1 MSNTIIPNNPNQP
14 STSPL
19 PGNVGS
25 LANPDTLSNL
35 SNSKPP
41 ITFGNQ
47 IQDQAKQ
54 QVIKAATNDPLA
66 NLYKE
71 QAALNQEGIQ
81 LNINYRLELFK
92 LDQQRQLYQTL
103 SQANT
108 SISNVTPDTSAAPS
122 QLTGNVTNEDT
133 TYVGD
138 TSWKGQTPDKD
149 HGLRQCKSNYN
160 GSCDVIW
167 DGYIHNYVSQTL
179 WEQKFKTSVPSNI
192 NGNDNTDPNPKS
204 APPATSAG
212 ITDEQYKNDVN
223 TADNNYNKAQAKLTI
238 RKEANQKS
246 IDDLLKDPFKK
257 QKDENKKNKN
267 RLKKRRKKLT
277 EDERKAKKQKN
288 KQVFQN
294 SKKSLV
300 AILTLTLTNQI
311 SNIIAQN
318 GKIGKLVD
326 DTNEIITSANESG
339 DETKLQNAKVAR
351 DNAIKIIQDNEA
363 KIIKIRDQINRISIF
378 INIFNVIVNALG
390 PTLLGIPTPSP
401 APDLVTPPKEIFR
414 RKVYEP
420 ALRLLN
426 TLSALLPIISA
437 TLDRA
442 ISILEDYKSQLLD
455 INGKLDESANFST
468 LSGPGGLNGG
478 GFGTISETYKGFRFA
493 IREDNSFGGI
503 QVGNFKRHY
512 AVAIDINNVDI
523 LKSELSFTLDPDDL
537 ISQLKLVID
546 QQGLFTGDG
555 TSSLDGNPNN
565 PNTSTP
571 GSQNQSNNPNLP
583 SSIVPSVG
591 SINTLQK
598 TSSTPPKSLVV
609 VAPGGTTAQIPLSP
623 IDKARI
629 TALAAASGPNP
640 QPKIDLAFLLA
651 ADKKWKNEYKAWQSK
666 LSSGISGIKS

>member
-1 MSNTIIPNNPNQP
+1 MSDINIPNNPN
-14 STSPL
+14 SPKTPPV

-25 LANPDTLSNL
+25 LANPNALSNL

-41 ITFGNQ
+41 TTFGNQ

-54 QVIKAATNDPLA
+54 QVIKAATNNPLA

-71 QAALNQEGIQ
+71 KAALIQEGIQ
-81 LNINYRLELFK
+81 LDINYKLELFK
-92 LDQQRQLYQTL
+92 LDQQHQLYQKL

-108 SISNVTPDTSAAPS
+108 NKSNVTSDTSAAPP

-160 GSCDVIW
+160 GPCDVIW
-167 DGYIHNYVSQTL
+167 DGYIHNYVSQAL
-179 WEQKFKTSVPSNI
+179 WKQKFQTSVPSSI
-192 NGNDNTDPNPKS
+192 DGNDNTDPNPPSNKS
-204 APPATSAG
+204 TPSVG
-212 ITDEQYKNDVN
+212 ISDEQYKKDVN
-223 TADNNYNKAQAKLTI
+223 TANNNYKEDQAKLTI

-257 QKDENKKNKN
+257 QKDEIKKIKN

-277 EDERKAKKQKN
+277 EDERKAKKEKN
-288 KQVFQN
+288 KQVFAN

-311 SNIIAQN
+311 ANIIAQN

-326 DTNEIITSANESG
+326 DTNEIITAANESG
-339 DETKLQNAKVAR
+339 DATKLQNAKVAR
-351 DNAIKIIQDNEA
+351 DNAIRIIQDNEN

-378 INIFNVIVNALG
+378 INIFNIIVNALG
-390 PTLLGIPTPSP
+390 PILLGIPTPSP

-426 TLSALLPIISA
+426 TLSALLPIISV
-437 TLDRA
+437 TLDQA
-442 ISILEDYKSQLLD
+442 ISILEDYKTQLLD
-455 INGKLDESANFST
+455 INGQLEESANFST
-468 LSGPGGLNGG
+468 LSGPGGLSGG

-493 IREDNSFGGI
+493 IREDNSFGGVHI
-503 QVGNFKRHY
+503 GNFKRHY
-512 AVAIDINNVDI
+512 AVAIDINNVDV

-537 ISQLKLVID
+537 ITQLKLVID

-555 TSSLDGNPNN
+555 NSSLDGNPNSS
-565 PNTSTP
+565 NTSTP
-571 GSQNQSNNPNLP
+571 KSQTQSNNPNIP

-591 SINTLQK
+591 SINTLQN

-609 VAPGGTTAQIPLSP
+609 VAPGGTTAKIPLSP
-623 IDKARI
+623 IDKAKI
-629 TALAAASGPNP
+629 TAAAAASGPNP